1 MSRYILNYFRSAFN
15 PNKTG
20 VLILQHYMRSFQ
32 LNSYNYLP
40 LKKYFNL
47 WKSIDRWAFKIRKST
62 AMKKTKTKVIMTTP
76 NDPIELADGRLS
88 MTLIFVLS
96 VDDSCSLLTTSSFF
110 ISSIA
115 LDSSSLVKFFC
126 TCIRLHGHIQS
137 AVKRKIDRYTKSYN
151 NYIT

>member
-1 MSRYILNYFRSAFN
+1 MSIEVSRYILNYFRNAFN

-20 VLILQHYMRSFQ
+20 VLILQHYMRIHITI
-32 LNSYNYLP
+32 YK
-40 LKKYFNL
+40 KKYFNL

-137 AVKRKIDRYTKSYN
+137 AVKRKIDRYTKS
-151 NYIT
+151 